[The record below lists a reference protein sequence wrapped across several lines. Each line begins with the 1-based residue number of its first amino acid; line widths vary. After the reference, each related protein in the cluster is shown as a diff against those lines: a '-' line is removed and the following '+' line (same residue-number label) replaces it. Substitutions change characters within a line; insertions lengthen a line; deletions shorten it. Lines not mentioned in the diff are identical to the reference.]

1 MISSGDSSVFFSS
14 KLTKWLVLSLS
25 LYIAFIVNVSI
36 GSESDNARK
45 LAEIDNK
52 ETIKIA
58 FNDDDAPFSFL
69 LPNRKPA
76 GLYIDIWKRWSEIN
90 KTPVIFVGSSHEKS
104 VANLKNGVVDLH
116 AGLFRSDERSKWAIF
131 STPIAKIN
139 SNLFF
144 DGDALDFPTL
154 NQLDGKT
161 IAVGKGTFQANYLRQ
176 EFPNIQL
183 SEFVDDRNI
192 TNLLLSNKIQAIFAE
207 TPFMQSHL
215 GRLGLVGVIV
225 ASQESV
231 LANKVHGL
239 VLKDNVHLMNIV
251 NSGLSQIPIIDLRN
265 IERKWLSRESSFFTN
280 TKVSMANLSK
290 KEIKWLINNDK
301 FSLGISPNLT
311 PIEWLDEDNK
321 YRGVSADFVK
331 IISTSLNID
340 MVPIK
345 DVSWNEII
353 EKMKLGEVDIL
364 PTVVRTKS
372 RENYI
377 NFTKP
382 YVSFPLVIASSKKSD
397 FIQGLDD
404 LIDRVVGVEKSSSS
418 EETLRNN
425 HPELNMISVSS
436 VYEGLEWLKEGKID
450 AFVHGLAPITY
461 QLNTG
466 DFENLK
472 IVAFLPY
479 KVDISMGVRKGLEPL
494 IPILNKALTN
504 ITEKEK
510 NQIMNSWLSVKV
522 NFGTQL
528 ITVLYWALPTLF
540 LLFLIIFWIYRSNRI
555 LQREVKNRVIVE
567 ECLKIAKQ
575 QAETANRAKDDFLAN
590 MSHEIRTPMNAVL
603 GLSQILS
610 DSNLNEEQESHNQLL
625 QDSAKSLLIL
635 LNDILDLSKVEAGKV
650 EIEIRNI
657 ESKMFFNKLNNS
669 IQILTNDKDITFE
682 IIVSNEIPKYFLS
695 DDYRLNQILLN
706 LINNSIKFTPQ
717 GIIALSVRIVSQVS
731 DGYIFEFCVSD
742 DGIGMNQSQVEKL
755 FKTYSQADSSTTRQY
770 GGTGLGLA
778 ISKNLCELMGGEI
791 WVTSQEK
798 QGSQFYFTIFAGNVN
813 QDNEKIG
820 TQKVIDVESN
830 YSDIKE
836 VRKNII
842 NAKLRALVVD
852 DNDVNLIVAQKLL
865 IQSGVSVET
874 AINGREAVKKI
885 SENSFDFILMD
896 IQMPIMN
903 GYEATKAIRK
913 QLKLESLPIIALSAN
928 VMEGDRQK
936 SLDSGMN
943 AHLGKPIDIEL
954 LLRVIWENV
963 NRSS

>member
-1 MISSGDSSVFFSS
+1 MRQ
-14 KLTKWLVLSLS
+14 LTKNIL
-25 LYIAFIVNVSI
+25 IAFILFVTQS
-36 GSESDNARK
+36 GLL
-45 LAEIDNK
+45 LAGNEIQSNK
-52 ETIKIA
+52 RSLKNISKGGITIA
-58 FNDDDAPFSFL
+58 FNNNDAPFSFL
-69 LPNRKPA
+69 LTNGKPA

-90 KTPVIFVGSSHEKS
+90 KIQIEFVGGSHQES
-104 VANLKNGVVDLH
+104 IDSLRDGLADLH
-116 AGLFRSDERSKWAIF
+116 AGLFKSESRATWASF
-131 STPIAKIN
+131 SAPIAKIN

-144 DGDALDFPTL
+144 NGDTLDFPTL

-161 IAVGKGTFQANYLRQ
+161 IAVGKDTFQANYLRQ

-183 SEFVDDRNI
+183 SEFVDGGDI
-192 TNLLLSNKIQAIFAE
+192 TDLLLSNKIQAIFAE

-225 ASQESV
+225 ASQETV

-239 VLKDNVHLMNIV
+239 VLKDNIDLMNIV
-251 NSGLSQIPIIDLRN
+251 NSGLSQIPIVDLRN
-265 IERKWLSRESSFFTN
+265 IERKWLSREGSFFTN
-280 TKVSMANLSK
+280 TKVSMANLSN
-290 KEIKWLINNDK
+290 KEINWLINNDK

-321 YRGVSADFVK
+321 YKGVSADFVK
-331 IISTSLNID
+331 IISTNLDVD

-345 DVSWNEII
+345 DVTWNEII
-353 EKMKLGEVDIL
+353 EKIKLGEVDIL

-372 RENYI
+372 RDNYI

-404 LIDRVVGVEKSSSS
+404 LVGRVVGVEESSSS

-425 HPELNMISVSS
+425 HPELNVTSVGT

-472 IVAFLPY
+472 IAAFTPY

-494 IPILNKALTN
+494 IPILNKALSN
-504 ITEKEK
+504 ITEREK

-528 ITVLYWALPTLF
+528 VTVLYWALPILL
-540 LLFLIIFWIYRSNRI
+540 LLFLIIFWVYRSNRM
-555 LQREVKNRVIVE
+555 LQREIKNRMVVE
-567 ECLKIAKQ
+567 EYLKLAKQ

-590 MSHEIRTPMNAVL
+590 MSHEIRTPMNAIL
-603 GLSQILS
+603 GFSQILS
-610 DSNLNEEQESHNQLL
+610 DSQLNEEQEAHNQLL
-625 QDSAKSLLIL
+625 QGSAKSLLIL
-635 LNDILDLSKVEAGKV
+635 VDDILDLSKVEAGQI
-650 EIEIRNI
+650 EIEIRKVETKI
-657 ESKMFFNKLNNS
+657 FFRKFNKS

-682 IIVSNEIPKYFLS
+682 IIIADEVPSNFLS
-695 DDYRLNQILLN
+695 DGYRLTQILLN
-706 LINNSIKFTPQ
+706 LVNNSIKFSSH
-717 GIIALSVRIVSQVS
+717 GAIVLSMRVKSQS
-731 DGYIFEFCVSD
+731 KDGYLFEFCVSD
-742 DGIGMNQSQVEKL
+742 DGIGMNQSQIERL

-778 ISKNLCELMGGEI
+778 ISKNLCQLMGGDI
-791 WVTSQEK
+791 WVTSQLK
-798 QGSQFYFTIFAGNVN
+798 QGSQFYFTISASKVN
-813 QDNEKIG
+813 QDNERVDSSK
-820 TQKVIDVESN
+820 
-830 YSDIKE
+830 YLDIKSADIDIE
-836 VRKNII
+836 EIRRNILK
-842 NAKLRALVVD
+842 AELTALLVD
-852 DNDVNLIVAQKLL
+852 DNEINLIVAKNLL
-865 IQSGVSVET
+865 IKSGISVEI
-874 AINGREAVKKI
+874 AVNGKEAVAKV
-885 SENSFDFILMD
+885 SEKSFDFVLMD
-896 IQMPIMN
+896 IRMPVMN
-903 GYEATKAIRK
+903 GYEATRAIRN

-943 AHLGKPIDIEL
+943 AHLGKPIDNEL
-954 LLRVIWENV
+954 LLRVIWENI